1 MRPKHYTILSNCIE
15 EGCRYGVSRAHKHT
29 EDPSY
34 EQIEAAVYTAIMER
48 INEVYEFPETECL
61 TFRYNNEDTIE

>member
-48 INEVYEFPETECL
+48 INEVYEFPITERL
-61 TFRYNNEDTIE
+61 TVGYNNEDTIE